1 MNLFKKNRS
10 ILKITFTRDLPNFKR
25 FNIGE
30 YTYGSPAVLY
40 GKEEMGGDLII
51 GKFCSIAEDVVIL
64 LGGNHRIDWVTTYP
78 FNKLMEE
85 FSFIEGHPTTK
96 GDVIIGNDVWI
107 GYQSLILSGVKISD
121 GAVIAARSVVTKDV
135 EPYTIVAGN
144 PARLIRRRFSEE
156 IIKRL
161 LAIQWWN
168 KDINIIKKYIPLM
181 LSQDIEK
188 FLTAIENEQ

>member
-1 MNLFKKNRS
+1 MSLFKKNRS
-10 ILKITFTRDLPNFKR
+10 ILKINYTRDLPHYKR
-25 FNIGE
+25 YNIGE
-30 YTYGSPAVLY
+30 YTYGSPTVLY
-40 GKEEMGGDLII
+40 GREEGGGDLVI

-85 FSFIEGHPTTK
+85 FSGIKGHPTTK

-107 GYQSLILSGVKISD
+107 GYKSLILSGVKIGD
-121 GAVIAARSVVTKDV
+121 GAVIAACSVVTKDV

-144 PARLIRRRFSEE
+144 PAKPIRRRFSDE
-156 IIKRL
+156 IINRL